1 MHRLS
6 LQRLRSPPP
15 GERKKTDAGGAF
27 FLHCPLFFPLGMA
40 TVFVYGTL
48 MADEVVRALIHR
60 VPRARPA
67 VVSGYRRHALRGQVF
82 PGTVPAGATDT
93 VTGKV
98 RGVCVCVC
106 GTPGEEG

>member
-1 MHRLS
+1 
-6 LQRLRSPPP
+6 
-15 GERKKTDAGGAF
+15 
-27 FLHCPLFFPLGMA
+27 MA

-98 RGVCVCVC
+98 CVVCVVCVCVWRRWGRGVC
-106 GTPGEEG
+106 MNGLAVRFD